1 MLDLKWI
8 RQNPLDFDQ
17 AMKNRGNKISSAMIL
32 ELDDQRRRKNAIIEE
47 LQSKRN
53 KIAKDIALAK
63 SSNIAADDLFNQAK
77 QIALEIEKMQKETD
91 TTKKDELENIL
102 ATIPNIPD
110 ASVPIGADENHNQE
124 VTKYGKIRQ
133 FDFTPKQ
140 HFEIGENLD
149 LLDFKQSSLM
159 SGARFS
165 TLSGDLAHLERALSN
180 FMLDVAIE
188 FGYLEVSPPNLVK
201 SKAMFGSGQLP
212 KFADEAFR
220 TGDDYWLIPTSEV
233 SLVNLVADKILS
245 EAELPLRY
253 TAYTPCFRSE
263 AGAAGK
269 DTRGMIRQ
277 HQFKKVELV
286 SITKKEDSKAEH
298 EKMVQVASEVLIRLE
313 LPFRKILLCTGDM
326 GFCSSKTYDL
336 EVWLP
341 GQNQYREISSCS
353 NCDDFQARRL
363 QARYKSKIDGKNHL
377 VHTLNGSSLA
387 VGRTI
392 VAILENYQNQDGG
405 VTIPQKLIDYMG
417 GKKLIINQKK
427 I

>member
-1 MLDLKWI
+1 MLDIKWI
-8 RQNPLDFDQ
+8 RQNAADFDQ
-17 AMKNRGNKISSAMIL
+17 AMQNRGNDIKSSELLA
-32 ELDDQRRRKNAIIEE
+32 LDDQKRKRITLTEE
-47 LQSKRN
+47 LQAKRN
-53 KIAKDIALAK
+53 KIAKDIADAKRSNLAT
-63 SSNIAADDLFNQAK
+63 DDLFNQAK
-77 QIALEIEKMQKETD
+77 QVALDIANLEKEND
-91 TTKKDELENIL
+91 SSSADELENIL
-102 ATIPNIPD
+102 ATLPNIPD
-110 ASVPIGADENHNQE
+110 IAVPVGKDENDNQE
-124 VTKYGKIRQ
+124 VMKYGKIRQ

-140 HFEIGENLD
+140 HFEIGEDLD

-165 TLSGDLAHLERALSN
+165 TLSGDFAHLERALSN
-180 FMLDVAIE
+180 FMLDIAIE
-188 FGYLEVSPPNLVK
+188 FGYTEISPPNLVK

-220 TGDDYWLIPTSEV
+220 ANDDYWLIPTAEV

-245 EAELPLRY
+245 ESQLPLRY

-286 SITKKEDSKAEH
+286 SITTKENSKEEH
-298 EKMVQVASEVLIRLE
+298 ERMVNVASEVLIRLE

-353 NCDDFQARRL
+353 NCNDFQARRL
-363 QARYKSKIDGKNHL
+363 QARYKNKIDGKNYL

-392 VAILENYQNQDGG
+392 VAILENYQNQDGS
-405 VTIPQKLIDYMG
+405 VTIPQKLVHYMG
-417 GKKLIINQKK
+417 GKKLITKSN
-427 I
+427 